1 MPLCYQQQMYAMLQ
15 ARPGF
20 VIPVT
25 SAGTHAGGQHPAN
38 TCYLFQHHQHSAFTV
53 CFYNCSAYSHGRVST
68 SSRTGL
74 LFDRL
79 SPVMGTSRGSVPI
92 PLRCSHWPSDSSCP
106 CRVPPDISPSF
117 LLFPLPP
124 HFPEWGIHLHR
135 LTAGFAAVPI
145 QPPDPQVISY
155 WLRFSSVARR
165 RSGVTLRTDPTA
177 RSASRGAAGRLTHP
191 PSRHCPDLQAAR
203 GFPDSCG
210 LRVVPG
216 IPEQPTLSSFG
227 MLPLWSAG
235 FWCPG
240 FWPSAPARVGL
251 GGEGASLGCGSR
263 LPAVVVLAAHIDG
276 LVHVAV

>member
-155 WLRFSSVARR
+155 WL
-165 RSGVTLRTDPTA
+165 
-177 RSASRGAAGRLTHP
+177 
-191 PSRHCPDLQAAR
+191 
-203 GFPDSCG
+203 
-210 LRVVPG
+210 
-216 IPEQPTLSSFG
+216 
-227 MLPLWSAG
+227 
-235 FWCPG
+235 
-240 FWPSAPARVGL
+240 
-251 GGEGASLGCGSR
+251 
-263 LPAVVVLAAHIDG
+263 
-276 LVHVAV
+276 

>member
-1 MPLCYQQQMYAMLQ
+1 MPLCYQQQMLQ

-38 TCYLFQHHQHSAFTV
+38 TCYLFQHHQHSPFTI
-53 CFYNCSAYSHGRVST
+53 CFYNCTAYSHGRVST

-124 HFPEWGIHLHR
+124 TSPSGESISIGSQRGLLLFPSNHR
-135 LTAGFAAVPI
+135 THRSFPTGS
-145 QPPDPQVISY
+145 D
-155 WLRFSSVARR
+155 SVR
-165 RSGVTLRTDPTA
+165 LL
-177 RSASRGAAGRLTHP
+177 GADR
-191 PSRHCPDLQAAR
+191 
-203 GFPDSCG
+203 
-210 LRVVPG
+210 
-216 IPEQPTLSSFG
+216 E
-227 MLPLWSAG
+227 
-235 FWCPG
+235 
-240 FWPSAPARVGL
+240 
-251 GGEGASLGCGSR
+251 
-263 LPAVVVLAAHIDG
+263 
-276 LVHVAV
+276 